1 MVSVAAVAQNTR
13 LVKGVVF
20 SEEDIP
26 LQGVTLS
33 VVGMSEHTLSSENG
47 VFEIRVSPYARKLK
61 ASIEGYISQ
70 TAEIDGSYLVF
81 KLKVDK
87 EYAANK
93 AKAEEEARIAAEK
106 EAAAKAKAEEEARI
120 AAEKE
125 AAAKAKAEEEARI
138 AAEREAA
145 AKAKA
150 EERARIAAERD
161 AAAKAKAEEQSQI
174 VAKGKQTPEHTVG
187 EDELDTQLTTEKKAT
202 AQKWAEKDQKLI
214 TQMGVDFKSGYYSF
228 VELGTIVDFA
238 ENPFDFSYIG
248 GYYHHPNRLFV
259 GAGIGYTSGKHSTYS
274 YTREIEGI
282 SLTLNGKRYI
292 TNGLLRPFV
301 ELSVGLEFSDTHSE
315 FESYDQTSFILS
327 PKVGITLPI
336 HKTMGVYATVGYHYN
351 TRECY
356 GSHPFHSGMSLNIGL
371 TF

>member
-87 EYAANK
+87 EYAAN
-93 AKAEEEARIAAEK
+93 
-106 EAAAKAKAEEEARI
+106 KAKAEEEARI